1 MVCVWLHFSRYQ
13 EQARKDIAV
22 VTQRVHRILLD
33 VGKVR
38 CLWINP
44 HLYFFSFPTFIKCSW
59 RILFVTSRF
68 LFSNETWIVWEGF
81 SFTWRARSVCVLVDF
96 WSVSLGTS
104 ENNCTFV
111 CFFCCCCCC
120 CLLIYLTPWLFLSQ
134 QIAFQIRQLGFS
146 VSRSNL

>member
-44 HLYFFSFPTFIKCSW
+44 HLYFFSFSTFIKCSW
-59 RILFVTSRF
+59 GILFVMSRF
-68 LFSNETWIVWEGF
+68 LFFNETWIVWEGF
-81 SFTWRARSVCVLVDF
+81 SLRRARSVCVLVDF
-96 WSVSLGTS
+96 WSVCLGTS

-111 CFFCCCCCC
+111 CFCCCC
-120 CLLIYLTPWLFLSQ
+120 CLLMYLTPWLFLSQ
-134 QIAFQIRQLGFS
+134 QIAFQIRKLGFS

>member
-44 HLYFFSFPTFIKCSW
+44 HLYFFPFLLLLNVHGGFYLSWAGSFCF
-59 RILFVTSRF
+59 
-68 LFSNETWIVWEGF
+68 NETWIVWEDF
-81 SFTWRARSVCVLVDF
+81 SSTWRARSVCVLVDF

-111 CFFCCCCCC
+111 CFFCCCC
-120 CLLIYLTPWLFLSQ
+120 LLIYLTPWLFLSQ
-134 QIAFQIRQLGFS
+134 QIAFQIRKLGFS

>member
-59 RILFVTSRF
+59 RILFVMSRF
-68 LFSNETWIVWEGF
+68 LFSNETWIVWGGF

-104 ENNCTFV
+104 MNNCTFV
-111 CFFCCCCCC
+111 CFFVVVVV
-120 CLLIYLTPWLFLSQ
+120 CLSTWPLDY
-134 QIAFQIRQLGFS
+134 FS
-146 VSRSNL
+146 VNR